1 MASGVQIRLGTRAS
15 ALARWQAAWVLARL
29 QERGARVTLVPIST
43 SGDRDQQLPVDQLGG
58 QGVFTKEIQRALLDD
73 RIDLAVHSL
82 KDLPTAAVEGL
93 SLAAVPSRAPAGDV
107 LVSRRYPRLSELPEG
122 AVVGTGS
129 LRRQSQLLHYRADLK
144 VQEIR
149 GNVDTRLRKLD
160 EGQFDAIV
168 LAEAGLQRLGLA
180 DRITELVPPSIL
192 LPAVGQGA
200 LGLETRADDRATR
213 SAVEP
218 LDHAQTHAAV
228 IAERAMLAALH
239 GGCMAPI
246 AAWARVEEGILHI
259 TGRVLRRDGS
269 EKLEA
274 SHLGP
279 ADDAASIGRELA
291 DELISRG
298 AARLIDA
305 SRSRE

>member
-15 ALARWQAAWVLARL
+15 ALARWQADWVLARL

-43 SGDRDQQLPVDQLGG
+43 SGDRDQQLPVDRIGG

-93 SLAAVPSRAPAGDV
+93 CLAAVPDRAPTGDV
-107 LVSRRYPRLSELPEG
+107 LVSLRYPRLSELPEG

-129 LRRQSQLLHYRADLK
+129 LRRQSQLLHYRADLN

-149 GNVDTRLRKLD
+149 GNVDTRLRKLG
-160 EGQFDAIV
+160 EGRFDAIV
-168 LAEAGLQRLGLA
+168 LAEAGLRRLGLA

-200 LGLETRADDRATR
+200 LGLETRADDQATR
-213 SAVEP
+213 TAVEP
-218 LDHAQTHAAV
+218 LDHAETHAAV
-228 IAERAMLAALH
+228 VAERAMLAALH

-246 AAWARVEEGILHI
+246 AAWARVEEGILYI

-274 SHLGP
+274 SHLGLM
-279 ADDAASIGRELA
+279 ADAASIGRELA
-291 DELISRG
+291 DELIARG
-298 AARLIDA
+298 ATRLIDA
-305 SRSRE
+305 SRSRA